1 MKKLELN
8 NLGVQ
13 EMNSVEMTKTDGGG
27 IVWSSLA
34 ALLGNVGTTVNSVVG
49 DTSQF
54 LSKQLAT
61 VFSLIRTL

>member
-13 EMNSVEMTKTDGGG
+13 EMNSAEMKKTDGGG
-27 IVWSSLA
+27 LLWSSIG
-34 ALLGNVGTTVNSVVG
+34 ALLGNVTATANTILG
-49 DTSQF
+49 DTTQF

-61 VFSLIRTL
+61 VFGFIRTL

>member
-13 EMNSVEMTKTDGGG
+13 EMNSAEMAKTEGGG
-27 IVWSSLA
+27 LLWSSLG
-34 ALLGNVGTTVNSVVG
+34 ALLGNVTATANSVLA

-61 VFSLIRTL
+61 VFSFIRTL

>member
-27 IVWSSLA
+27 IVWSSLS
-34 ALLGNVGTTVNSVVG
+34 ALLGNVTATANSVLS
-49 DTSQF
+49 DTTQF

-61 VFSLIRTL
+61 VFSFIRTL

>member
-27 IVWSSLA
+27 IVWSSLS
-34 ALLGNVGTTVNSVVG
+34 ALLGNVTATANSVLG
-49 DTSQF
+49 DTTQF

-61 VFSLIRTL
+61 VFSFIRTL

>member
-27 IVWSSLA
+27 IVWSSLS
-34 ALLGNVGTTVNSVVG
+34 ALLGNVTATANSVLG
-49 DTSQF
+49 DTTQF
-54 LSKQLAT
+54 LTKQLAT
-61 VFSLIRTL
+61 VFSFIRTL

>member
-13 EMNSVEMTKTDGGG
+13 EMNSVEMTKTEGGG
-27 IVWSSLA
+27 ILWSSLS
-34 ALLGNVGTTVNSVVG
+34 ALLGNVGTTVNSVLG

-54 LSKQLAT
+54 VSKQLAT

>member
-27 IVWSSLA
+27 IVWSSLS
-34 ALLGNVGTTVNSVVG
+34 ALLGNVTATANAVLG
-49 DTSQF
+49 DTTQF
-54 LSKQLAT
+54 LTKQLAT
-61 VFSLIRTL
+61 VFSFIRTL

>member
-13 EMNSVEMTKTDGGG
+13 EMNSVEMTKTEGGG
-27 IVWSSLA
+27 ILWSSLS
-34 ALLGNVGTTVNSVVG
+34 ALLGNVGATVNSVLG